1 MAVAVVEE
9 MAAACYTHP
18 VITFQK
24 PKCRN
29 LKINKHY
36 Q

>member
-9 MAAACYTHP
+9 IAVACYTHP

-29 LKINKHY
+29 IETDRHY
-36 Q
+36 E